1 MNITIIGTGY
11 VGLVTGACLAE
22 MGNDVVCLDLDHD
35 KVALLNGGGIPIH
48 EPGLDR
54 LVARNHAAARLRFT
68 TDVAAA
74 VVHGDVQMIGVGTP
88 PDEDHAADLRCV
100 LAAARGI
107 GKHMTTHKTIVLKS
121 TVPVGTSALVRAALQ
136 DELTRRGDANAQ
148 AKALSFDMVS
158 NPEFLKE
165 GSAIADFMRP
175 DRVIVGADCEAAVAL
190 MRALY
195 APFTRNHE
203 RLMVMDIASAEFTK
217 YAANAMLATRISFM
231 NELAALA
238 DRLGVDIERVR
249 TGIGSD
255 PRIGWS
261 FLYAGTGYGGSCL
274 PKDVRA
280 LQRSAEVVGLELRVL
295 GAVEAVNQQQKH
307 VIVNKLVERFG
318 PELKGLRFAVWGLA
332 FKPNTDDMRDA
343 PSRTVVAELASRGAE
358 LVLYDPAAGT
368 QAKMLFADVPGVTF
382 VDSRNDAL
390 DGADALL
397 ILTDWKEFK
406 SPNFETLRA
415 RLKQPL
421 VFDGRNLFEPSVVAA
436 YGIDY
441 VGIGRRSLAVP
452 EAVGTLSLLV
462 AAPAPVPAPAPVRAA
477 LTPHLKAVPSLAPE
491 PEEATQWLRSG

>member
-48 EPGLDR
+48 EPGLAE
-54 LVARNHAAARLRFT
+54 LVSRNHAAARLRFT

-74 VVHGDVQMIGVGTP
+74 VAHGDVQMIGVGTP

-100 LAAARGI
+100 LAAARSI
-107 GKHMTTHKTIVLKS
+107 GKHMTAHKTVVLKS
-121 TVPVGTSALVRAALQ
+121 TVPVGTSALVRAAMQ
-136 DELTRRGDANAQ
+136 DELSRRADAEAQ
-148 AKALSFDMVS
+148 AQAFSFDMVS

-175 DRVIVGADCEAAVAL
+175 DRVIVGADSDAAVAL
-190 MRALY
+190 MRTLY

-249 TGIGSD
+249 NGIGSD

-280 LQRSAEVVGLELRVL
+280 LQKSAEVVGMELRVL

-318 PELKGLRFAVWGLA
+318 DNLQGRTFAVWGLA

-343 PSRTVVAELASRGAE
+343 PSRTVVAELARRGAE
-358 LVLYDPAAGT
+358 LVLYDPVASL
-368 QAKMLFADVPGVTF
+368 QAKKVLADVPGLRF
-382 VDSRNDAL
+382 VDDRNDAI

-421 VFDGRNLFEPSVVAA
+421 VFDGRNLYEPSVVAGF
-436 YGIDY
+436 GIDY
-441 VGIGRRSLAVP
+441 VGIGRRAAAVR
-452 EAVGTLSLLV
+452 EEVS
-462 AAPAPVPAPAPVRAA
+462 AAPLVLPVPVPAQARAA
-477 LTPHLKAVPSLAPE
+477 STPRLKAVPSLALVPE
-491 PEEATQWLRSG
+491 DATQWLRSG

>member
-1 MNITIIGTGY
+1 MKLTIVGTGY

-48 EPGLDR
+48 EPGLAE
-54 LVARNHAAARLRFT
+54 LVARNHAAQRLRFT

-74 VVHGDVQMIGVGTP
+74 VAHGELQMIGVGTP

-107 GKHMTTHKTIVLKS
+107 GRHMTAHKTIVLKS

-136 DELTRRGDANAQ
+136 GELTHRGDA
-148 AKALSFDMVS
+148 STFDMVS

-175 DRVIVGADCEAAVAL
+175 DRVIVGADSEAAVAL

-195 APFTRNHE
+195 APFTRQHE
-203 RLMVMDIASAEFTK
+203 RMMVMDIASAEFTK

-249 TGIGSD
+249 GGIGSD

-280 LQRSAEVVGLELRVL
+280 LQKSAQAVGMELRVL

-307 VIVNKLVERFG
+307 VMVNKLVERFG
-318 PELKGLRFAVWGLA
+318 PDLRGFKFAVWGLA
-332 FKPNTDDMRDA
+332 FKPDTDDMRDA
-343 PSRTVVAELASRGAE
+343 PSRTVVAELTRRGAE
-358 LVLYDPAAGT
+358 LVLYDPVAGA
-368 QAKMLFADVPGVTF
+368 QAKKLFADLPGVQF
-382 VDSRNDAL
+382 VDHRNDAL

-406 SPNFETLRA
+406 SPDFQTLRD

-421 VFDGRNLFEPSVVAA
+421 VFDGRNLYEPSVVAGF
-436 YGIDY
+436 GIDY
-441 VGIGRRSLAVP
+441 VGIGRRGGPVEPVLHPQALTVRASALQAALSAPHLTVVPHTAVP
-452 EAVGTLSLLV
+452 VETDD
-462 AAPAPVPAPAPVRAA
+462 
-477 LTPHLKAVPSLAPE
+477 
-491 PEEATQWLRSG
+491 ATQWRRLG